1 MMRFIEVWTTASL
14 RCALWLI
21 LVNDPAVIA
30 ILLGHG
36 PCQWHVFVF
45 PRRTALEHGASEVTV
60 VARRHG
66 TICPKARTQRSEQQK
81 WLKKTRFGLSPSA
94 LPSLQVHFLWVDL
107 TNILGAHSPL
117 DLHIFAPWKAIDYLN
132 FVKPWDEKYKH
143 DTQTNV
149 KQFLRWKQLYEAS
162 GCQVPECWPKQVK
175 HDGHTISVSDIWFI
189 AHHMKKLS
197 TKTGNSAPTARS
209 LGRE

>member
-1 MMRFIEVWTTASL
+1 M
-14 RCALWLI
+14 LI
-21 LVNDPAVIA
+21 
-30 ILLGHG
+30 
-36 PCQWHVFVF
+36 
-45 PRRTALEHGASEVTV
+45 
-60 VARRHG
+60 
-66 TICPKARTQRSEQQK
+66 
-81 WLKKTRFGLSPSA
+81 
-94 LPSLQVHFLWVDL
+94 
-107 TNILGAHSPL
+107 
-117 DLHIFAPWKAIDYLN
+117 HIFAMLPWQAPRKAIDYLN

-197 TKTGNSAPTARS
+197 TKTGNSALTAV
-209 LGRE
+209 GRE